1 MKNTIIQTIKN
12 AERVEL
18 TGKDIGNIL
27 GENDPNILVY
37 SDLFDYKSIDE
48 ILGDKG
54 YVILLY
60 QIKNVHDGHW
70 VCLFKQRDY
79 LVFFDSYGLEPDDEV
94 KFIPE
99 FQSLDNRGEALPH
112 LTKLL
117 DESGYRVLHNTHQY
131 QSDRKDINTC
141 GRHTCVRLKFK
152 DLTPDE
158 YHQLM
163 AIDEVDFYV
172 SALTLLYSL

>member
-12 AERVEL
+12 SERVEL
-18 TGKDIGNIL
+18 TGKDIGAIL

-48 ILGDKG
+48 VLGQKG
-54 YVILLY
+54 YLVLLY
-60 QIKNVHDGHW
+60 QIKNIHNGHW

-79 LVFFDSYGLEPDDEV
+79 LVFFDSYGLSPDEEV
-94 KFIPE
+94 KFIPQ
-99 FQSLDNRGEALPH
+99 FQSLDNRGEPVPH

-117 DESGYRVLHNTHQY
+117 DESSYKILHNTNQY
-131 QSDRKDINTC
+131 QSDKKDINTC
-141 GRHTCVRLKFK
+141 GRHTCVRLKFR
-152 DLTPDE
+152 DLTPDQ

-172 SALTLLYSL
+172 SSLTLLYSL